1 MNRLTA
7 ILLLTSVT
15 SVSYAG
21 QQFTDMATVTSVQ
34 PIISSVQGP
43 SRQVCQSNTQPQPQP
58 SSMMN
63 MGTALGA
70 VLGGVVGSRFG
81 GGNGN
86 IVATAGGAVVGAMA
100 GNAVHNSSTNN
111 PNSQNCET
119 VPGQPQQVITGY
131 NVTARYNNR
140 MITTQT
146 TQQYSVGQQ
155 VPVNVSVE
163 LNQSTQQYNQQYNQ
177 QNQY

>member
-1 MNRLTA
+1 MKQLTA
-7 ILLLTSVT
+7 ILLLTSLT

-21 QQFTDMATVTSVQ
+21 QQFNDTATVTNIQ
-34 PIISSVQGP
+34 PIISSIQGP
-43 SRQVCQSNTQPQPQP
+43 SKQVCYNNTPTQPQP
-58 SSMMN
+58 SSMLN
-63 MGTALGA
+63 MGTAIGA

-100 GNAVHNSSTNN
+100 GNAIHGGTSTNQ
-111 PNSQNCET
+111 NSQNCET
-119 VPGQPQQVITGY
+119 VPGQLQQVITGY

-140 MITTQT
+140 MISTQT

-155 VPVNVSVE
+155 IPVSVSVE
-163 LNQSTQQYNQQYNQ
+163 FAQTAQQYNQ